1 MLPLATCSWILSIW
15 EGPCS
20 GSAFSGTS
28 MISQS
33 ITVMT
38 SPSLNADLAVIPF
51 SVPVTCPGWSC
62 DSSFISVSVYIVKL
76 FNKHLSCLLADF
88 SPRTLSPALSLQHT
102 KQNTSRVKESAVYS
116 LQQWCHCW
124 RVKREG
130 RVVWPLP
137 LRCRDWLNEIICRAV
152 IQIPPC
158 LKSSL
163 LIRLISADI
172 LFCKALQINNR
183 LRHF

>member
-1 MLPLATCSWILSIW
+1 
-15 EGPCS
+15 
-20 GSAFSGTS
+20 

-62 DSSFISVSVYIVKL
+62 DSSFISVSIYIVKL

-116 LQQWCHCW
+116 LQQWCHC
-124 RVKREG
+124 
-130 RVVWPLP
+130 
-137 LRCRDWLNEIICRAV
+137 
-152 IQIPPC
+152 
-158 LKSSL
+158 
-163 LIRLISADI
+163 
-172 LFCKALQINNR
+172 
-183 LRHF
+183 